1 MKKTKAYSLEEDVI
15 RTIEEYKNKYN
26 LSSASSALE
35 RIILVELPK
44 KTNFEEIKGMIKDL
58 KNHSFINYSDE
69 ITVETENIDDIE
81 NIEKKLQIKNSSL
94 EDSFKSSI
102 ASMPE

>member
-1 MKKTKAYSLEEDVI
+1 MKTTRAFSIEEDI
-15 RTIEEYKNKYN
+15 YKTILEYKDKYK

-44 KTNFEEIKGMIKDL
+44 RTDLEEIKNMIVDL
-58 KNHSFINYSDE
+58 KNNSNSSYTNETAI
-69 ITVETENIDDIE
+69 ETEEIQE
-81 NIEKKLQIKNSSL
+81 EKPQIKNSKL
-94 EDSFKSSI
+94 GDSFKNSI

>member
-81 NIEKKLQIKNSSL
+81 KKLQIKNSSL